1 MSKIF
6 RRPMFRKG
14 GNVGDGIMTGIVDR
28 TNHAEDPFVGG
39 TDQYS
44 FNTPYQGRTIP
55 SLKELTAEST
65 EALLEAAGD
74 RGGFDPLT
82 SFLLSYGP
90 SAAVEDRGGGTIANL
105 IAATEKPV
113 QALLKEKADEDKFQR
128 GIRVDATGASIA
140 QRNQMIATEADQKFK
155 SDMAKAKA
163 VLDRDLSKAEQEAL
177 LFRSREEQKE
187 LMKRLDREIEGRKDI
202 ERIKQENQEVKR
214 SPEYL
219 VQLELDMKEFDGQ
232 PTVAKR
238 ATDFKFND
246 ADDLRNKVGQ
256 GRVKGNGVLSFNIN
270 DPAEAKANRKIIEE
284 LNGTYVYDP
293 YAGNYKKI
301 IYEDGK
307 IGQPIEYATI
317 ESINLGG
324 VEGTGTDT
332 KVIEEPSVGLFGQET
347 KPDVITPVVKKKIKD
362 LRENQKD
369 AFDIGL

>member
-1 MSKIF
+1 
-6 RRPMFRKG
+6 MFRKG

>member
-1 MSKIF
+1 
-6 RRPMFRKG
+6 MFRKG

-55 SLKELTAEST
+55 SLKDLTAET
-65 EALLEAAGD
+65 RDALLEAAGP
-74 RGGFDPLT
+74 RGGYDPLT
-82 SFLLSYGP
+82 SFLLAYGP
-90 SAAVEDRGGGTIANL
+90 QASIEDRGGGTIANL

-140 QRNQMIATEADQKFK
+140 QRNQMIATEADRKFK

-187 LMKRLDREIEGRKDI
+187 LMNRLDREIAGRKDI
-202 ERIKQENQEVKR
+202 ERIKQENKEVKR

-219 VQLELDMKEFDGQ
+219 VQLESDMKEFDGQ

-332 KVIEEPSVGLFGQET
+332 KVIEQPSSGLFGQET